1 MLKKTLALTAL
12 ILPLNATA
20 AIVPINW
27 IGVVSS
33 TTIAGTVDIG
43 DTITGHFSYDDSS
56 SYGSYSDAVTQQY
69 DTNHDSSFSVNGLS
83 GTIGGNDIWV
93 YNNHYSV
100 GDQFDSRGFNGG
112 YTGDLLAG
120 QSVSQIFVR
129 FNDST
134 ASVFADT
141 SLLSELDSA
150 QFNFSH
156 NSRLDLDSGSV
167 GFYVTSFSSVTEVP
181 VPAAGWLF
189 GSAVIGLLH
198 TQIARR
204 ERVRS
209 AKH

>member
-1 MLKKTLALTAL
+1 M
-12 ILPLNATA
+12 
-20 AIVPINW
+20 
-27 IGVVSS
+27 
-33 TTIAGTVDIG
+33 
-43 DTITGHFSYDDSS
+43 
-56 SYGSYSDAVTQQY
+56 
-69 DTNHDSSFSVNGLS
+69 
-83 GTIGGNDIWV
+83 
-93 YNNHYSV
+93 
-100 GDQFDSRGFNGG
+100 
-112 YTGDLLAG
+112 
-120 QSVSQIFVR
+120 SQILQ

-181 VPAAGWLF
+181 LPAAGWLF

-198 TQIARR
+198 AQIARR
-204 ERVRS
+204 EKVRS